1 VSVTPPEDL
10 GAPEE
15 ETLGTS
21 DVSGFDLATVDRLLT
36 TTRSVRKRLDL
47 TRPVDLRLI
56 RECLE
61 LAVQAPTGSNA
72 QTWRW
77 VVVVDPEKRM
87 ALAEL
92 YRNPPEDRPHR
103 SSGLEPAL
111 ADSPQQRRVMAS
123 ARFLVEHMDQVP
135 VLVVPCVLDAGGAA
149 GWAPSIYP
157 AVWSFILA
165 LRSRGLGSTITT
177 VHLYRE
183 AEAAVLLGIPEGY
196 VQACLLPVAHYTGDD
211 FKRAVRRP
219 IQQVAFVD
227 GWGNPVP

>member
-1 VSVTPPEDL
+1 M
-10 GAPEE
+10 
-15 ETLGTS
+15 GTGNE
-21 DVSGFDLATVDRLLT
+21 SGFDLTTVDRLLT

-47 TRPVDLRLI
+47 TRPVPLGVI

-61 LAVQAPTGSNA
+61 LALQAPTGSNA

-77 VVVVDPEKRM
+77 VVVADSGKRR

-92 YRNPPEDRPHR
+92 YRNPPLDRPQR
-103 SSGLEPAL
+103 SPPHEPDV
-111 ADSPQQRRVMAS
+111 ADSPQQSRVMAS
-123 ARFLVEHMDQVP
+123 ARFLVEHMDEVP
-135 VLVVPCVLDAGGAA
+135 VLVVPCILDTGGAA

-183 AEAAVLLGIPEGY
+183 PEAADLLGIPEGY
-196 VQACLLPVAHYTGDD
+196 VQACLLPVAYYSGDQ
-211 FKRAVRRP
+211 FKPAVRRP
-219 IQQVAFVD
+219 IREVAFLD
-227 GWGNPVP
+227 GWGKPVP